1 MDVFMSGP
9 VQSQACCSNFILV
22 FFLQCTGG
30 LCQSSW
36 MNDDFIPLSQTQCSA
51 LRDSLVSMSGDCRSL
66 SIDYIVFLGLRL
78 PIF

>member
-1 MDVFMSGP
+1 MGGL

-36 MNDDFIPLSQTQCSA
+36 MNDDFISLSQTQCSA
-51 LRDSLVSMSGDCRSL
+51 LSDSLVSMLGDCMSL